1 MIGLAI
7 AIHTDEAAA
16 IGERC
21 RKRGLLVAPEDDVLL
36 VIPALNIDA
45 ETLAEGL
52 DVLESAMNH

>member
-1 MIGLAI
+1 
-7 AIHTDEAAA
+7 
-16 IGERC
+16 
-21 RKRGLLVAPEDDVLL
+21 